1 MVRGPVI
8 WVPSITHA
16 WGSHCRHCS
25 CCITH
30 AQGLLLQGSSKKWL
44 YKAITKLLRDEE
56 VSDGEL
62 ETAGNSLREVLLV
75 KTHQVWGSW
84 ENGSCVCVFG

>member
-1 MVRGPVI
+1 MARGPVI
-8 WVPSITHA
+8 WVPSIPHA
-16 WGSHCRHCS
+16 WGSHCRHCC

-30 AQGLLLQGSSKKWL
+30 AQGLLLQGSSKNCL

-62 ETAGNSLREVLLV
+62 ETAGNSLRRYY
-75 KTHQVWGSW
+75 W
-84 ENGSCVCVFG
+84 